1 MSIAS
6 PEVDVRQTTIEFVD
20 LENLAKTDNTDGTKD
35 DNLRHIVRPADNE
48 HLLQFVMTGKYPTA
62 AEIIE
67 MAMIRKIEITAL
79 CGKTWVPKLNNPA
92 GRDTC
97 NACVEM
103 AGIIKSAG

>member
-6 PEVDVRQTTIEFVD
+6 PEVDVRPIEVVETES
-20 LENLAKTDNTDGTKD
+20 LIQTDNTDGTKD

-48 HLLQFVMTGKYPTA
+48 HLLQFVTTGKYPTA
-62 AEIIE
+62 AEIVE

-79 CGKTWVPKLNNPA
+79 CGKVWIPKLNNPA

-97 NACVEM
+97 NSCVEM

>member
-6 PEVDVRQTTIEFVD
+6 PEVDVRQTTIESID
-20 LENLAKTDNTDGTKD
+20 TESLAKTDNTDGTKD
-35 DNLRHIVRPADNE
+35 DNLRHIVRPADNP
-48 HLLQFVMTGKYPTA
+48 HLLKHSMTGNPTG
-62 AEIIE
+62 AEIVE

-97 NACVEM
+97 DTCVGM
-103 AGIIKSAG
+103 AGLIKSQG